1 MKERPIQQ
9 KKAPQNP
16 NRGEHL
22 FQKKADN
29 TPFFHAEGGENS
41 FFSPASNP
49 TTVQGKKNE
58 NLPSDL
64 QTNMEN
70 SLGHDF
76 SNVNIQKDSQEAADM
91 HARAFTKGDSVHFAP
106 GEFDPHSEQ
115 GKNLIG
121 HEFTHVAQQ
130 RSGAVQPTRVMGKGL
145 QLNDNQG
152 LEHEADH
159 FGRKAA
165 KGDPVSKYRS
175 SGLGMRNSM
184 RVAQAKSDVV
194 QRSVDTFGGKWDTD
208 HYALRK
214 DEVGGV
220 KYPAAEGIR
229 AADIKLKF
237 SPDEDADAEMIGI
250 TQTAQS
256 TNGANHPFIDGD
268 ANREKRAISKGA
280 ERGTMIDRAD
290 ERNNPIYGSEQMPVG
305 GLKDTPKDNN
315 DSGKAFKLGE
325 NATYRLGYRK
335 KVGKEWKDKSA
346 LLSDGPTLFDAS
358 KNSQQIF
365 EATALALKGNQ
376 EGTYYGSVQWGWKT
390 DAAGKHSLIPFKK
403 VKDGV
408 PSGKFMRAAKV
419 WNGAQDST
427 GLNTIDLPLQWTG
440 TIHNTSLAALRSGKG
455 ASTPTL
461 ADLPRGT
468 KITVLND
475 KSGWH
480 QVQLDSTQA
489 GIVLNQKG
497 RSTVMTGNLIRGY
510 VSKELINKNTAYR

>member
-9 KKAPQNP
+9 KTAPQNP
-16 NRGEHL
+16 NKSGHL
-22 FQKKADN
+22 FQDKTEN
-29 TPFFHAEGGENS
+29 RSFFQGERAEGS
-41 FFSPASNP
+41 FFSPATEP
-49 TTVQGKKNE
+49 TPVQLKKNE
-58 NLPSDL
+58 NLPEDL
-64 QTNMEN
+64 QTNMEH

-91 HARAFTKGDSVHFAP
+91 HARAFTKGDSVHFAR

-130 RSGAVQPTRVMGKGL
+130 RSGAVQPTRIMGKGL

-194 QRSVDTFGGKWDTD
+194 QRSIDTFGGKWDTD
-208 HYALRK
+208 QYDLKK
-214 DEVGGV
+214 DEVNGI
-220 KYPAAEGIR
+220 KYPVADGYR
-229 AADIKLKF
+229 GVDIKLKF
-237 SPDEDADAEMIGI
+237 SPGKTADAEVIGL
-250 TQTAQS
+250 TQSVQAFVRGAPSFTNATNEAMSIPAKDAKGINTGKGETNEGTA
-256 TNGANHPFIDGD
+256 
-268 ANREKRAISKGA
+268 
-280 ERGTMIDRAD
+280 IDRAPAY
-290 ERNNPIYGSEQMPVG
+290 NNPIYAV
-305 GLKDTPKDNN
+305 
-315 DSGKAFKLGE
+315 DSQPSAALDDASVYAGWGQH
-325 NATYRLGYRK
+325 GYRK
-335 KVGKEWKDKSA
+335 KNNAGKFISKDATLIDTPRRWKA
-346 LLSDGPTLFDAS
+346 A
-358 KNSQQIF
+358 KNSRHIF
-365 EATALALKGNQ
+365 EATALAVKGAQ
-376 EGTYYGSVQWGWKT
+376 VGTYYGSVRWGWRT
-390 DAAGKHSLIPFKK
+390 DSTGKFTKIPLQ
-403 VKDGV
+403 VVSQGV
-408 PSGKFMRAAKV
+408 PSATFMSAAKL
-419 WNGAQDST
+419 WNNSKDST
-427 GLNTIDLPLQWTG
+427 GANTVDLPVQWTG
-440 TIHNTSLAALRSGKG
+440 TIHNTPLAALRSGKG

-497 RSTVMTGNLIRGY
+497 RSAVMTGNLIRGY
-510 VSKELINKNTAYR
+510 ISKELINKDVSYR